1 MTTPTA
7 AKQRNAGARRVKDVA
22 GWISLAGSPTFALMA
37 WIAAADAPRT
47 IICASASD
55 MLPNNGMAWM
65 YLLMSLF
72 HVAPWLRLAS
82 GRSER
87 LTNPT
92 CPTSQT

>member
-1 MTTPTA
+1 
-7 AKQRNAGARRVKDVA
+7 
-22 GWISLAGSPTFALMA
+22 
-37 WIAAADAPRT
+37 
-47 IICASASD
+47 
-55 MLPNNGMAWM
+55 MLSINGMAWM